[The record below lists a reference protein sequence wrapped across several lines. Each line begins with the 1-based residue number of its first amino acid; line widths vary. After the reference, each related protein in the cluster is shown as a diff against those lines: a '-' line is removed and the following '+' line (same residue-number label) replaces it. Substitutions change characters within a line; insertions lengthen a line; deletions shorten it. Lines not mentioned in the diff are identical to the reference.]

1 MNTKVEG
8 KGNRRGFL
16 DVTEKMLRP
25 FRIKVLEWRIR
36 QVGLSAYD
44 LATSSLN
51 FSPDSQEVKRLLGL
65 AGARYDR
72 RDRLTRK
79 LSNLKAKTS

>member
-8 KGNRRGFL
+8 KGNRGGFL
-16 DVTEKMLRP
+16 GVIEQIRTLRM
-25 FRIKVLEWRIR
+25 KVLEWRIR

-65 AGARYDR
+65 AGARYAR
-72 RDRLTRK
+72 RDRLAGK
-79 LSNLKAKTS
+79 LLRLNKNS